1 MNRFFLEKCGE
12 LESALDKCTQGRPN
26 AAGSDAQGQDSVDST
41 RLATEVC
48 LLGAVPSTGMPPLA
62 HENAWRRQAPDSS
75 QQDFY
80 EAYRDLG
87 RLQASL
93 RTARG
98 CVPPCCSR
106 PCAMPRQT
114 FVWINTKGFQKI
126 MKKCAEM
133 LTTLPHVTTQMRT
146 HPRRYDKRNQLRGS
160 GRELGPEFEKRLEK
174 ESFCSGKIEV
184 LAGAQ
189 KRAHPPPCLCRH
201 CRRS

>member
-1 MNRFFLEKCGE
+1 MNRAFLERCNEVEATFEMSREKSAPASTVAEGE
-12 LESALDKCTQGRPN
+12 SSETTAARDRAAEIERDRQQG
-26 AAGSDAQGQDSVDST
+26 V
-41 RLATEVC
+41 VY
-48 LLGAVPSTGMPPLA
+48 
-62 HENAWRRQAPDSS
+62 
-75 QQDFY
+75 Y
-80 EAYRDLG
+80 EAYRTLG
-87 RLQASL
+87 RL
-93 RTARG
+93 
-98 CVPPCCSR
+98 
-106 PCAMPRQT
+106 QT

-189 KRAHPPPCLCRH
+189 KRSHPPPCLC
-201 CRRS
+201 